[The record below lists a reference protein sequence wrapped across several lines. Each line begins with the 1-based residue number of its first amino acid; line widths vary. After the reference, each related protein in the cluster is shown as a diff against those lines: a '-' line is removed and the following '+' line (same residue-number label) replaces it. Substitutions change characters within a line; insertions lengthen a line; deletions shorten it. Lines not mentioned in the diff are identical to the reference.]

1 MNNRGRIFV
10 VGSANMDMVLRVPRF
25 PHAGETLA
33 GSDLDLFPGGKGANQ
48 ACAAARLGG
57 DVCFVGCVG
66 SDIFGTQLLESL
78 REAGVDISRVRRL
91 SRATGCASIYVA
103 PNGQNSIVI
112 SPGANAGVTFEHV
125 ADALGDLNSSD
136 FVLLQLEIPFET
148 VRLSLE
154 KAKSVG
160 ATSIFDPAPAR
171 KLDRGVLQLVSLLT
185 PNQTEAG
192 ILLDRENVEHKQEDC
207 DLIRLASETLKLGP
221 ASVIFKL
228 GEAGC
233 AICSEG
239 AATRVGAYTVKAVDT
254 TGAGDVFNGAL
265 AVALAEGRSMPAAA
279 RFANAAAALSVTRPG
294 AQASIPSRDEVD
306 KFVETNPAAE
316 VRDLLAVRG

>member
-1 MNNRGRIFV
+1 MNNRSRIFV

-33 GSDLDLFPGGKGANQ
+33 GSDLNLFPGGKGANQ

-57 DVCFVGCVG
+57 DVRIVGCVG
-66 SDIFGTQLLESL
+66 SDVFGAQLLASL
-78 REAGVDISRVRRL
+78 REAGVDISRVRTL

-103 PNGQNSIVI
+103 PDGQNSIVI
-112 SPGANAGVTFEHV
+112 SPGANGGVTFEHV
-125 ADALGDLNSSD
+125 GDALRDLNSSD

-148 VRLSLE
+148 VRLTLE
-154 KAKSVG
+154 KARSAG

-171 KLDRGVLQLVSLLT
+171 KLDRDVLQLVSLLT

-192 ILLDRENVEHKQEDC
+192 ILLDRENVADGQEDGE
-207 DLIRLASETLKLGP
+207 LIRLASETLKLGP

-233 AICSEG
+233 AICSHDS
-239 AATRVGAYTVKAVDT
+239 ATRVGAYPVKAVDT

-265 AVALAEGRSMPAAA
+265 AVALAEGRSMPVAA
-279 RFANAAAALSVTRPG
+279 RFANAASALSVKRPG
-294 AQASIPSRDEVD
+294 AQASIPCRDEVD
-306 KFVETNPAAE
+306 KFMETNPDVE
-316 VRDLLAVRG
+316 VRDLLALRD

>member
-1 MNNRGRIFV
+1 MNNRSRIFV
-10 VGSANMDMVLRVPRF
+10 VGSANMDMVLQVPRF

-57 DVCFVGCVG
+57 DVRFVGCVG
-66 SDIFGTQLLESL
+66 SDVFGTQLLESL
-78 REAGVDISRVRRL
+78 REAGVDISPVRTL
-91 SRATGCASIYVA
+91 PRATGCASIYVA

-125 ADALGDLNSSD
+125 GDAFQDLNSSD
-136 FVLLQLEIPFET
+136 FVLLQLEIPLET
-148 VRLSLE
+148 VRLTLE

-171 KLDRGVLQLVSLLT
+171 KLDRSVLQLVGLLT

-192 ILLDRENVEHKQEDC
+192 ILLEREDIVEEQQDC
-207 DLIRLASETLKLGP
+207 DLIQLASETLKLGP

-233 AICSEG
+233 AICSDG
-239 AATRVGAYTVKAVDT
+239 AATRVGAYPVKAVDT

-294 AQASIPSRDEVD
+294 AQASIPGRGEVD
-306 KFVETNPAAE
+306 KFVETNPDVE
-316 VRDLLAVRG
+316 VRNLLAVRG